1 MTLTAILFPSVLE
14 RHLTNKRIF
23 VLISLILVP
32 ILADTSITRISAY
45 TGSLGSVMDQIL
57 VFGLIFI
64 CSVIGQYLLFCF
76 LWSRIRTI
84 ARGQMALLLK
94 PTLAASLSCM
104 AIITYLILQMLL
116 FESYSTLGF
125 KSVVWISFA
134 ISAFLLGYISYRFF
148 IWATRKRNYVVVAYT
163 IALAA
168 LSFNCMFSIA
178 YVTHQMSL
186 LNPLS
191 VNKDVIEPSGP
202 SIGYVGGLSNMVNSL
217 YQITLIIAFST
228 TWLAT
233 ALLLY
238 HYIGK
243 HNPIKYC
250 IIIGLPLLYFLGQ
263 FPMFPSFFLS
273 FGAQDPIFFG
283 LTFTLLFNASKP
295 IGGVFFGVALYSTC
309 KSIKKDEVR
318 DYVLLSSLG
327 MILLFASNQ
336 PIALTLMSFPPFGL
350 ITISI
355 LGIASYL
362 LVLGIYT
369 ASVSVANDTELIRF
383 MKKSVRKEY
392 QLLQSIGQAH
402 REEIQLEQ
410 IKTRVLRLTDDLKDE
425 IAEES
430 GVQPSIQ
437 PQDLNEYIEKVLKE
451 VKKK

>member
-1 MTLTAILFPSVLE
+1 MTLTTILFPSVLE

-23 VLISLILVP
+23 ALISLIIVP
-32 ILADTSITRISAY
+32 ILADTSITRISVY
-45 TGSLGSVMDQIL
+45 TGSLGSIMDQIL

-76 LWSRIRTI
+76 VWSRIQTI

-94 PTLAASLSCM
+94 PTFAASLSCM
-104 AIITYLILQMLL
+104 ALITYLIVQMLL

-125 KSVVWISFA
+125 KSVVWTSFA

-178 YVTHQMSL
+178 YVTHQTSL
-186 LNPLS
+186 LNPMS

-243 HNPIKYC
+243 HNLIKYC

-283 LTFTLLFNASKP
+283 LAFTLLFNASKP

-392 QLLQSIGQAH
+392 QLLQNIGQAH

>member
-1 MTLTAILFPSVLE
+1 
-14 RHLTNKRIF
+14 
-23 VLISLILVP
+23 
-32 ILADTSITRISAY
+32 
-45 TGSLGSVMDQIL
+45 
-57 VFGLIFI
+57 
-64 CSVIGQYLLFCF
+64 
-76 LWSRIRTI
+76 
-84 ARGQMALLLK
+84 
-94 PTLAASLSCM
+94 
-104 AIITYLILQMLL
+104 
-116 FESYSTLGF
+116 
-125 KSVVWISFA
+125 
-134 ISAFLLGYISYRFF
+134 LLGYISYRFF